1 MVIPPTTTRTV
12 SMPIQG
18 NLPAT
23 RSASFPVSL
32 LRPRPVEQPRLVIKQ
47 PDPLAQQV
55 AAIVGDR
62 EVGDDLMADTDHAWL
77 VVLGHFAQSL
87 DLIDRLN
94 EVPLAQRQGRDGAP
108 PQHKLIEFLV
118 GILGGIEQLQELNL
132 APQPIATD
140 QTVAQAWEQTDFRHY
155 SQVSRTLAAAD
166 EETLAGVIE
175 ALRQVSAPF
184 IQASVAESLKQQ
196 GHLTLDIDL
205 TGRPVSPTSE
215 NYPDASFGWMDDG
228 VSKGYQAA
236 ITSLVSER
244 WQRLLLTLQR
254 YPGRTLSADC
264 LQAAVLEAETTLQ
277 LRPRRRVEL
286 VQQRRQAQAD
296 DLARWQAKLDTNQA
310 RQQQLWTKLRAI
322 NQEIEQLTSE
332 VEQTAALY
340 QQQGRSERPHS
351 KLAKLRQRLAAAQKR
366 RARTWRQLTH
376 LQQQAQAWQPRLD
389 QAQHHLLALD
399 EWLAQLEADNWANP
413 NPITLRLRIDAG
425 FSTGANLT
433 WLIEMGYTVI
443 TKAHHS
449 GSADR
454 LRRQLAPTAAWTTIG
469 KNAEAVA
476 MGAVTQNNCP
486 YPLQAML
493 VRYHLPDRLRHTSLL
508 YYGDTPPPDL
518 PGWFKLY
525 NARQTI
531 EAGIKEEKDVF
542 TLKRHLVQSPVGMQ
556 LQEQFALFAA
566 NLTRWTAAWVND
578 LLAQANQSFITALG
592 QVKTLV
598 NVVTRCRARW
608 LRQPHGHTLIFDD
621 AGPFAGTVLRLAGQV
636 AVQLP
641 LPLFNFAPL

>member
-1 MVIPPTTTRTV
+1 MVIPPKTIGTV
-12 SMPIQG
+12 TIPSQAK
-18 NLPAT
+18 LPAT
-23 RSASFPVSL
+23 EATSTRLRLV
-32 LRPRPVEQPRLVIKQ
+32 RPRPIESPRLVVKQ

-55 AAIVGDR
+55 AAIVGER
-62 EVGDDLMADTDHAWL
+62 EVGDDLMAETDHAWL
-77 VVLGHFAQSL
+77 VVLGYFAQAL
-87 DLIDRLN
+87 ALTELLN
-94 EVPLAQRQGRDGAP
+94 AVPLAQRKSRDGSP

-140 QTVAQAWEQTDFRHY
+140 QSVAQAWEQAAFRHY

-166 EETLAGVIE
+166 EETLAGVMA

-215 NYPDASFGWMDDG
+215 NYSEAAFGWMDDG

-244 WQRLLLTLQR
+244 WRRLLLTLQR
-254 YPGRTLSADC
+254 YPGRALSADC

-286 VQQRRQAQAD
+286 VQQRRQAQAAE
-296 DLARWQAKLDTNQA
+296 LARWQAKLESNQA
-310 RQQQLWTKLRAI
+310 HQQQLWPKLRAAE
-322 NQEIEQLTSE
+322 QEIKQLTPE
-332 VEQTAALY
+332 VAQTAARY
-340 QQQGRSERPHS
+340 QAQSRRERPTCQ
-351 KLAKLRQRLAAAQKR
+351 LAKLRQRLAAAQKR
-366 RARTWRQLTH
+366 RDRGWRQLH
-376 LQQQAQAWQPRLD
+376 QLQQQAQAWQPRLD
-389 QAQHHLLALD
+389 QAQQRLLALD
-399 EWLAQLEADNWANP
+399 EWLAQLEADNAANP
-413 NPITLRLRIDAG
+413 NPVTLRVRIDAG
-425 FSTGANLT
+425 FSTGINLT

-443 TKAHHS
+443 TKAHH
-449 GSADR
+449 GGTANR
-454 LRRQLAPTAAWTTIG
+454 LRRQLAPAANWTTVG
-469 KNAEAVA
+469 QNAEAMA
-476 MGAVTQNNCP
+476 MGAVRPHDCP
-486 YPLQAML
+486 YPLQTML
-493 VRYHLPDRLRHTSLL
+493 LRYHLPDGLRYTSLL

-518 PGWFKLY
+518 PAWFKLY

-531 EAGIKEEKDVF
+531 EAGIKEEKGVF

-566 NLTRWTAAWVND
+566 NLTRWAAAWVND
-578 LLAQANQSFITALG
+578 LLAQANPSFLTALG

-598 NVVTRCRARW
+598 KVATRCRARW

-621 AGPFAGTVLRLAGQV
+621 TGPFPGTVLRLTGQV

-641 LPLFNFAPL
+641 LRLFNFAPF

>member
-1 MVIPPTTTRTV
+1 MVIPPTTTETV
-12 SMPIQG
+12 SKPIQAK
-18 NLPAT
+18 LAAT
-23 RSASFPVSL
+23 GAASSPFRL
-32 LRPRPVEQPRLVIKQ
+32 LRPRPVEQPRLTIK
-47 PDPLAQQV
+47 PSDPLAQQV
-55 AAIVGDR
+55 AAIVGER
-62 EVGDDLMADTDHAWL
+62 EVGDELMAETDHAWL
-77 VVLGHFAQSL
+77 VVLGEFAQAL
-87 DLIDRLN
+87 GLIELLN
-94 EVPLAQRQGRDGAP
+94 EVPLAQRQSRDGSP
-108 PQHKLIEFLV
+108 PQHKLVEFLV
-118 GILGGIEQLQELNL
+118 GILGGIEQLQDLNL

-140 QTVAQAWEQTDFRHY
+140 QAVAQAWEQTEFRHY

-215 NYPDASFGWMDDG
+215 NYPDADFGWMDDG

-254 YPGRTLSADC
+254 YPGRVLSADC
-264 LQAAVLEAETTLQ
+264 LQTAVREAEATLH
-277 LRPRRRVEL
+277 LRPRRRVEG
-286 VQQRRQAQAD
+286 VQQRRQVQAEE
-296 DLARWQAKLDTNQA
+296 LARWQAKLEANQG
-310 RQQQLWTKLRAI
+310 RQQQLWAKLKATH
-322 NQEIEQLTSE
+322 QEIDRLTTD
-332 VEQTAALY
+332 VAQTAALY
-340 QQQGRSERPHS
+340 QAQGRPERPHS
-351 KLAKLRQRLAAAQKR
+351 QLAKLRHRLTAARKR
-366 RARTWRQLTH
+366 RDRFWRQLTH
-376 LQQQAQAWQPRLD
+376 LQQQAQAWQPRLN
-389 QAQHHLLALD
+389 QVQQHLLELD
-399 EWLAQLEADNWANP
+399 EWLAHLEADNLANP
-413 NPITLRLRIDAG
+413 NPVTLRVRVDAG

-449 GSADR
+449 GTANR
-454 LRRQLAPTAAWTTIG
+454 LRRQLASDALWTTVG
-469 KNAEAVA
+469 KNAEAID

-493 VRYHLPDRLRHTSLL
+493 VRYHLPDGLRHTSLL

-531 EAGIKEEKDVF
+531 EAGIKEEKGVF
-542 TLKRHLVQSPVGMQ
+542 TLNRHLVQSPVGMQ
-556 LQEQFALFAA
+556 VQEQFALFAA
-566 NLTRWTAAWVND
+566 NLTRWAAAWVNE

-598 NVVTRCRARW
+598 KVASRCRARW
-608 LRQPHGHTLIFDD
+608 LRQPHGHTLIFDE
-621 AGPFAGTVLRLAGQV
+621 AGPFAGTVIGLAGQV

-641 LPLFNFAPL
+641 LRLFNFAPL